1 MTQKPKKPSKPKA
14 GENIIHSDEGKQ
26 TFLKREIL
34 VWRDGGLLDDPYNL
48 IDKPTDD
55 RRTRLDV
62 MAESLNWINRINETQ
77 CAHSFR
83 NNSEKPYG
91 GYYKVK
97 RGHRWQTMRYEGAI
111 EIQEE
116 LSASQLEI
124 FYRVFKRAEELRKAD
139 TDPAQLNPR
148 PTGHSRFYAD
158 LTYRK
163 YDLPTGSK
171 RYAIRKGAT
180 MNEKASWIGD
190 RTEEWLALGLPDL
203 NRKVVNALT
212 AYMTP
217 DPAIPESIEIYEAH
231 QLPQFFDFS
240 IDSDVSAAAVVHEA
254 ALSVERLESLLPA
267 DSFQTLVGAAML
279 LQFKLTTLGDMTAR
293 ADPSDPN
300 SPTISESV
308 ELGSKQAKENR
319 ERGKK
324 TGGKNRE
331 DKETKKE
338 FVLEV
343 LLKALASRKLTK
355 AKAIDLIRAEW
366 ELNCHY
372 MPKELPH
379 RTAERYIN
387 ELRRSGLIPEWK

>member
-1 MTQKPKKPSKPKA
+1 
-14 GENIIHSDEGKQ
+14 
-26 TFLKREIL
+26 
-34 VWRDGGLLDDPYNL
+34 
-48 IDKPTDD
+48 
-55 RRTRLDV
+55 
-62 MAESLNWINRINETQ
+62 
-77 CAHSFR
+77 
-83 NNSEKPYG
+83 
-91 GYYKVK
+91 
-97 RGHRWQTMRYEGAI
+97 
-111 EIQEE
+111 
-116 LSASQLEI
+116 
-124 FYRVFKRAEELRKAD
+124 
-139 TDPAQLNPR
+139 
-148 PTGHSRFYAD
+148 
-158 LTYRK
+158 
-163 YDLPTGSK
+163 
-171 RYAIRKGAT
+171 